1 MLKDITK
8 QELIQELENR
18 VADKILEPTNFELLK
33 KLIEKADTLD
43 EAIMI
48 SELGTTYKRTGFH
61 FNKRLE
67 NLSDTIKYFKKNEKL
82 SFTTN
87 ESKPNHKLIIGDN
100 YPSNLPKQ
108 TTNMR

>member
-43 EAIMI
+43 EW
-48 SELGTTYKRTGFH
+48 
-61 FNKRLE
+61 RL
-67 NLSDTIKYFKKNEKL
+67 LYFCV
-82 SFTTN
+82 FIY
-87 ESKPNHKLIIGDN
+87 IIN
-100 YPSNLPKQ
+100 STK
-108 TTNMR
+108 

>member
-48 SELGTTYKRTGFH
+48 SELDSSVI
-61 FNKRLE
+61 E
-67 NLSDTIKYFKKNEKL
+67 NNV
-82 SFTTN
+82 
-87 ESKPNHKLIIGDN
+87 IIC
-100 YPSNLPKQ
+100 YS
-108 TTNMR
+108 TARE